1 MKGIGSRWGR
11 GWLLAILHLALVAS
25 LAGKY
30 EIDRQTLPR
39 GWVRTQPYDPELPI
53 RGRYVQLRVETR
65 LDAALRPAG
74 ARPAPSRSDEFWS
87 GPARLALDGDGLILK
102 PAENGKQLWISASGG
117 RYFLSEPVAY
127 FIPETVAD
135 PSRRPAGEELWVEVS
150 VPRKG
155 PPRPIRLGVRKGGV
169 LTPLHLD

>member
-1 MKGIGSRWGR
+1 MKNVWR
-11 GWLLAILHLALVAS
+11 GWLLAALHLALVAA

-30 EIDRQTLPR
+30 LVDRQTLPR
-39 GWVRTQPYDPELPI
+39 GWVRTQPYDPNLPI

-65 LDAALRPAG
+65 LEAGLRSPKTG
-74 ARPAPSRSDEFWS
+74 QERSRTDGFWS
-87 GPARLALDGDGLILK
+87 GPARLAMDKEGLILK
-102 PAENGKQLWISASGG
+102 RDGGGRQLWIGTAGG

-135 PSRRPAGEELWVEVS
+135 PSRRPAGEELWVEVTL
-150 VPRKG
+150 PRRG

-169 LTPLHLD
+169 LTPLRLD